1 MKSIVSALLI
11 MLSVCA
17 SAQSIFYYGQGVA
30 SRTAV
35 NKSISNLINR
45 GSSKKIV
52 VSTLNGATILVD
64 GKPIAGGSTQIS
76 VPYNSTVN
84 VRVEKMGFITQ
95 ERQYIYN
102 QQSRDLP
109 KKDFIKMEEDDAF
122 KSSSTTDIANRDI
135 DIRTVRNEDE
145 TWKVMSQ
152 IIASHFD
159 ILEVT
164 DKTTG
169 YIRTAWVTKTFRSST
184 IRTRLVIKLGG
195 TNPLTYKA
203 KLISEIA
210 PSKTAT
216 KDDDAFKQWDRLLR
230 IYEPI
235 LTELQSR
242 LLK

>member
-1 MKSIVSALLI
+1 MKNLNYTLVFSILFVSF
-11 MLSVCA
+11 MSCSTPMRKV
-17 SAQSIFYYGQGVA
+17 
-30 SRTAV
+30 T
-35 NKSISNLINR
+35 
-45 GSSKKIV
+45 
-52 VSTLNGATILVD
+52 VSTLNDATILVD
-64 GKPIAGGSTQIS
+64 GKPVAGGSTQIS
-76 VPYNSTVN
+76 VPYNSNIN
-84 VRVEKMGFITQ
+84 VRVEKTGYIAQ
-95 ERQYIYN
+95 ERQYTYDRHN
-102 QQSRDLP
+102 YDLP

-122 KSSSTTDIANRDI
+122 KSSFTTDIANRDI

-152 IIASHFD
+152 IIGSHFD
-159 ILEVT
+159 VLEVT

-169 YIRTAWVTKTFRSST
+169 YIRTAWITKNFRSST
-184 IRTRLVIKLGG
+184 VRTRLVIKLGS

-216 KDDDAFKQWDRLLR
+216 REDDAFKQWDRLLR
-230 IYEPI
+230 TYEPI